1 MALQRLAIK
10 GYGQLELNQAPFR
23 RSGRVEAQC
32 KIADGIDYLENGM
45 LLAVDRK
52 AREVRMPTDGADE
65 VIGLNYTTE
74 HMYDERAR
82 ALKDFK
88 LDRDT
93 VLPRIGYVSLGDK
106 WTTNCVCY
114 DNSEFTDEDTF
125 VEAFDDL
132 ATTPLYGVP
141 CELGAIK
148 VTATKG
154 TGFAA
159 EVVKATT
166 MPDGQFAVQFAAL

>member
-32 KIADGIDYLENGM
+32 KIADGIDYIENGM

-52 AREVRMPTDGADE
+52 AREVKMPEGGDE

-74 HMYDERAR
+74 HMYDEKAR
-82 ALKDFK
+82 ALRDFK

-114 DNSEFTDEDTF
+114 DTDEFADEDTF
-125 VEAFDDL
+125 KDAFNDL
-132 ATTPLYGVP
+132 ATAPLYGVP

-154 TGFAA
+154 TDFAA